1 MEFRELKI
9 TDFGKF
15 HQKNISLKEGI
26 NLIYGEN
33 EAGKSTLHGFLR
45 GMLFGIDKPRGRA
58 SKEDIYT
65 RFQPW
70 ENPSLYRG
78 SLDFSVEGKNYR
90 ILRNFDKN
98 NKSTSFLDLDTG
110 RELEPMNIQELLGG
124 LTESGY
130 VNTISIEQQRIRTG
144 AELAGEVRNY
154 ITNLSLTKNNEV
166 DVNKALVFLQ
176 NKKRELEGKRPLQEL
191 KEVKI
196 KIEKALAME
205 QQADSLMNQLN
216 IITETLSQAEA
227 RCLSLESKETAGESN
242 SNYESLLL
250 KVPLIRDKIAD
261 YESNKLQMKEL
272 EESLKALNNE
282 LTMRAQAGSMELK
295 EGLDILK
302 VYQKE
307 KESLENEKS
316 SLLNEA
322 SGEKG
327 RKGTRGVLAAGL
339 GVSGLCLFLLRA
351 VNLSQQPVLNN
362 LLFAVG
368 TALLLSGAA
377 VGILY
382 TNGLRKQKQYTGK
395 LLVQIE
401 NELIR
406 NRKKREELLKRYGI
420 QEENDLTGLYEKSL
434 KREIEGNFKEE
445 QKREYI
451 RQRNRLEE
459 KLVIRKEEI
468 LHLLNQ
474 FTFFREDVLMQ
485 GYIPDS
491 KELDRVSIYLEEK
504 QKEVQRAKDEL
515 YSERDRLKLQC
526 EQIKW
531 ELNAFA
537 GKEEELFLYQEKEKS
552 LKEKDE
558 EIQTEIKAV
567 VTAISTIRSLSQQ
580 IHDSFGSTLNHK
592 ISDLIAGLTEE
603 KYNRIVIDENL
614 EMKTEINE
622 EYRPWDK
629 LSAGT
634 MEQFLFALRLS
645 VSDIMYQ
652 KGLPLLLDDCFAYYD
667 DKRTRKALEH
677 LAKSGRQI
685 ILFTCHNREREILES
700 IGTPFHYI
708 DLGSCNYE
716 KAL

>member
-45 GMLFGIDKPRGRA
+45 GMLFGIDKLRGRA

-78 SLDFSVEGKNYR
+78 SLDFSVEEKNYR
-90 ILRNFDKN
+90 IIRNFDKN

-110 RELEPMNIQELLGG
+110 RELEPIYIQELLGG

-130 VNTISIEQQRIRTG
+130 VNTISIEQQKIRTG

-166 DVNKALVFLQ
+166 DVNKALTFLH

-191 KEVKI
+191 KDVKR
-196 KIEKALAME
+196 KIEQALAME
-205 QQADSLMNQLN
+205 QKADSLMNQLN
-216 IITETLSQAEA
+216 TITKTLSQAEA
-227 RCLSLESKETAGESN
+227 RCLSLESKGTAAESTL
-242 SNYESLLL
+242 NYESLLL
-250 KVPLIRDKIAD
+250 KIPLLRDKIGD

-272 EESLKALNNE
+272 EETLQALKQE
-282 LTMRAQAGSMELK
+282 FTMGPQAGSRELK
-295 EGLDILK
+295 EGLDTLK
-302 VYQKE
+302 VYRKE

-316 SLLNEA
+316 SLLKEA
-322 SGEKG
+322 SHEKRG
-327 RKGTRGVLAAGL
+327 KGIKGILAAGL
-339 GVSGLCLFLLRA
+339 GVIGLGLSFLGA
-351 VNLSQQPVLNN
+351 VKLSQHPMIDN

-382 TNGLRKQKQYTGK
+382 TFGLGKHKKYTGK
-395 LLVQIE
+395 RLVQIE
-401 NELIR
+401 HDLIKSS
-406 NRKKREELLKRYGI
+406 KKSEELLKKYGVR
-420 QEENDLTGLYEKSL
+420 EENDLSGLYEKSL

-451 RQRNRLEE
+451 RLKTRLEE
-459 KLVIRKEEI
+459 KQAIRKAEI
-468 LHLLNQ
+468 LQLARQ
-474 FTFFREDVLMQ
+474 FSFFWKEVMLQ
-485 GYIPDS
+485 EYIPNS
-491 KELDRVSIYLEEK
+491 KELDRIIVYLEEK
-504 QKEVQRAKDEL
+504 QGEVQSAKEEV
-515 YSERDRLKLQC
+515 YGERDRLKLQC

-531 ELNAFA
+531 ELNAFS
-537 GKEEELFLYQEKEKS
+537 GKEEELFHYQEREKS

-567 VTAISTIRSLSQQ
+567 AAAISTIRILSQQ
-580 IHDSFGSTLNHK
+580 IHDSFGSTLNRK
-592 ISDLIAGLTEE
+592 ISDLIAGITDE
-603 KYNRIVIDENL
+603 KYHRIVIDENL
-614 EMKTEINE
+614 EMKAEMKE

-629 LSAGT
+629 LSTGT
-634 MEQFLFALRLS
+634 MEQFLLALRLS

-667 DKRTRKALEH
+667 DKRTRKALEY
-677 LAKSGRQI
+677 LGKSGRQI
-685 ILFTCHNREREILES
+685 LLFTCHNREREILES
-700 IGTPFHYI
+700 IGIPFHYI
-708 DLGSCNYE
+708 DLGSYN
-716 KAL
+716 

>member
-1 MEFRELKI
+1 LEFRELKI

-15 HQKNISLKEGI
+15 HQKNISLKEGV

-90 ILRNFDKN
+90 IIRNFDKN
-98 NKSTSFLDLDTG
+98 NKSTTFLDLETG
-110 RELEPMNIQELLGG
+110 RELETLNIQELLGG

-130 VNTISIEQQRIRTG
+130 VNTISMEQQKIRTG

-191 KEVKI
+191 KDVKI
-196 KIEKALAME
+196 LIEKAIALE
-205 QQADSLMNQLN
+205 QKADSLTNQLN
-216 IITETLSQAEA
+216 TITGALAQAEA
-227 RCLSLESKETAGESN
+227 RCLSLENKELAGERA

-261 YESNKLQMKEL
+261 YESNKIQMKEL
-272 EESLKALNNE
+272 EEALKALDYE
-282 LTMRAQAGSMELK
+282 LAIRLQTGSNELK
-295 EGLDILK
+295 EGLDSLK
-302 VYQKE
+302 VYQKK

-316 SLLNEA
+316 SLLNET
-322 SGEKG
+322 SSRKEG
-327 RKGTRGVLAAGL
+327 KGTKGMLAAVL
-339 GVSGLCLFLLRA
+339 GMAGLCGSFLGA
-351 VNLSQQPVLNN
+351 VNLSRLPVLNN
-362 LLFAVG
+362 LLFAAGV
-368 TALLLSGAA
+368 LLFLSGA
-377 VGILY
+377 VIGILY
-382 TNGLRKQKQYTGK
+382 TNGLRKQKHHTGN

-401 NELIR
+401 NELIK
-406 NRKKREELLKRYGI
+406 NRKKREELLNRYGI
-420 QEENDLTGLYEKSL
+420 KEENDLSVLYEKAL

-445 QKREYI
+445 QKKDYI
-451 RQRNRLEE
+451 RQRNRLGE
-459 KLVIRKEEI
+459 KQAIRKEEI
-468 LHLLNQ
+468 IQFFNQ
-474 FTFFREDVLMQ
+474 FPFFGEDVLKQ
-485 GYIPDS
+485 EYIPNS
-491 KELDRVSIYLEEK
+491 KDLDRVINYLEEK
-504 QKEVQRAKDEL
+504 QQEVQRTREEL
-515 YSERDRLKLQC
+515 YGERDRLKLNS

-537 GKEEELFLYQEKEKS
+537 GKEEELFLYQERENN

-558 EIQTEIKAV
+558 EIQTELKAV
-567 VTAISTIRSLSQQ
+567 VAAISTIKILSQQ
-580 IHDSFGSTLNHK
+580 IHDSFGSTLNRK
-592 ISDLIAGLTEE
+592 ISELLAGFTEE

-614 EMKTEINE
+614 EMKAEISE
-622 EYRPWDK
+622 EYRSWDK

-645 VSDIMYQ
+645 ISDVMYQ
-652 KGLPLLLDDCFAYYD
+652 QGLPLLLDDCFAYYD
-667 DKRTRKALEH
+667 DKRTRNALEY
-677 LAKSGRQI
+677 LAESGRQI
-685 ILFTCHNREREILES
+685 LLFTCHNREREILES

-708 DLGSCNYE
+708 DLGSHC
-716 KAL
+716 